1 MDKIK
6 PYYSMA
12 VNDTTAEIVIYGDI
26 TSWPWLA
33 SDVSAYLL
41 SRKPSELDP
50 AVTQVNV
57 FINSYGGEVSEG
69 LAIYNALR
77 RHPAQVTT
85 YCDGFACSAASVI
98 FMAGDRRVMNHSSL
112 LMIHNAWSSASG
124 NAQAMRK
131 AADDLDIITGASV
144 NAYLDNCGGKVDQ
157 DTLLEMM
164 DNETWLTP
172 EQAVAYGFATEI
184 DGAQT
189 SVTAPSQSVRA
200 TVIQRMTAKPQAA
213 AVPPKP
219 DTPKETPFARVFSA
233 VLDRGNCESRSK

>member
-12 VNDTTAEIVIYGDI
+12 VNDTTAEIVIYGGI

-85 YCDGFACSAASVI
+85 YCDGFACSAAVRSHPAEVRE
-98 FMAGDRRVMNHSSL
+98 ARPTRGRTSRCKD
-112 LMIHNAWSSASG
+112 
-124 NAQAMRK
+124 K
-131 AADDLDIITGASV
+131 T
-144 NAYLDNCGGKVDQ
+144 
-157 DTLLEMM
+157 TLLSGVE
-164 DNETWLTP
+164 L
-172 EQAVAYGFATEI
+172 
-184 DGAQT
+184 
-189 SVTAPSQSVRA
+189 
-200 TVIQRMTAKPQAA
+200 
-213 AVPPKP
+213 
-219 DTPKETPFARVFSA
+219 
-233 VLDRGNCESRSK
+233 